1 MEIKRIPGKVHG
13 PYSNVV
19 IANGFVF
26 ISGQL
31 PTNEEGQIRGMTI
44 KEQTR
49 DAIENIKKALEEL
62 NLSLE
67 NVVSVRVYLTNL
79 DDFKQMNEVY
89 EEYFGKALPARATVV
104 VASLPKNAKI
114 EIEAVAVLSQ

>member
-1 MEIKRIPGKVHG
+1 MEIKRILGKVHG

-19 IANGFVF
+19 IANGFAF

-31 PTNEEGQIRGMTI
+31 PTNEDGQIRGMSI
-44 KEQTR
+44 VEQTR
-49 DAIENIKKALEEL
+49 DALENLKKALEGIS
-62 NLSLE
+62 LSLE

-79 DDFKQMNEVY
+79 DDFNQMNEIFSQ
-89 EEYFGKALPARATVV
+89 YFNKSLPARATVI

-114 EIEAVAVLSQ
+114 EIEAIAAL

>member
-1 MEIKRIPGKVHG
+1 VRMEIKRIAGKVHG

-31 PTNEEGQIRGMTI
+31 PTNEGGQIRGMSI
-44 KEQTR
+44 IEQTR
-49 DAIENIKKALEEL
+49 DALENVKRALEEVG
-62 NLSLE
+62 LSLE
-67 NVVSVRVYLTNL
+67 NVVCVRVYLTNL
-79 DDFKQMNEVY
+79 DDFNQMNEVFSQ
-89 EEYFGKALPARATVV
+89 YFKKDLPARATVV

-114 EIEAVAVLSQ
+114 EIEAIAAL

>member
-19 IANGFVF
+19 IANGFAF

-31 PTNEEGQIRGMTI
+31 PTNEEGQIRGMSI
-44 KEQTR
+44 IEQTR
-49 DAIENIKKALEEL
+49 DAIENVKRALEEIG
-62 NLSLE
+62 LSLE

-79 DDFKQMNEVY
+79 DDFNQMNEVFSQ
-89 EEYFGKALPARATVV
+89 YFNKSLPARATVV

-114 EIEAVAVLSQ
+114 EIEAIAAL